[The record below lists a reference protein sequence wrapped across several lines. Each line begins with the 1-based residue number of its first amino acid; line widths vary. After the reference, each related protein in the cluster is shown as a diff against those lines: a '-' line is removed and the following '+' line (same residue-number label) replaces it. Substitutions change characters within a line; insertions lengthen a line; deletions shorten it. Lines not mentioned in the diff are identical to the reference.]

1 MGTLMKRI
9 SVTIPNELEKD
20 LDELKKER
28 FYNKPQS
35 EMLRYLIRLGLQK
48 SREIE
53 CKDGKENIL

>member
-20 LDELKKER
+20 LDKLKQEK

-48 SREIE
+48 SKEIKYIDKKGE
-53 CKDGKENIL
+53 